1 MLLTPEEVEEEEAAE
16 EEEEPKEEE
25 EPDAAEEG
33 EEPARDEEKAT
44 VEACNDITWSDYSK
58 ETMPYS
64 KWHIT
69 KSLRLVG
76 KKIKLVTDGGVDR
89 PMDGQTGRRT
99 HSLKE

>member
-58 ETMPYS
+58 ETRPY
-64 KWHIT
+64 IL
-69 KSLRLVG
+69 KS
-76 KKIKLVTDGGVDR
+76 
-89 PMDGQTGRRT
+89 MDGQTGRRT
-99 HSLKE
+99 HSLKESLHRN